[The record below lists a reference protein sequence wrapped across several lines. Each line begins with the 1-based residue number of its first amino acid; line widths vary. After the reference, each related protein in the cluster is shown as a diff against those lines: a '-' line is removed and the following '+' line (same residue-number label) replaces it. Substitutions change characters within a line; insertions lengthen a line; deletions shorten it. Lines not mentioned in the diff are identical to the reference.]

1 MEIKINNINL
11 YYEEYGSGQPII
23 LLHGNQETH
32 EIFDKLINKLK
43 DNYKVYAIDSRCH
56 GKSENPKEISYN
68 LMCDDVI
75 QFIKSLNIEKPIL
88 YGFSDGGI
96 IGILVAI
103 KEPNLL
109 SKLIV
114 SGANIT
120 PDVFTTFDFIITKLF
135 YFFTRSKYIKMM
147 LDEPNIPLDNLH
159 KITIPVHVLAGEKDV
174 IKLEHTKLIADNI
187 ENSTM
192 EIIPKEKHGSYIIH
206 SEKIYEI
213 IKKYLKDNNLNELMD
228 VYDENKTKT
237 GKVVNRNNKK
247 SLSNGEYT
255 ISVHC
260 FIINSQKQILLTRRN
275 MSKNRGG
282 KWEDTHGGLKSGET
296 SINGIIR
303 ELKEEIGINVKQGE
317 LKLYTT
323 LKREN
328 VFRDIYIL
336 FKDIPISSYSFNDN
350 EVMDCKYVNIE
361 EFKEMI
367 EKGECTFKNFE
378 DTIFYNSN
386 ILDF

>member
-1 MEIKINNINL
+1 MEIQVNKVKL

-75 QFIKSLNIEKPIL
+75 DFIKKSNIEKPII

-96 IGILVAI
+96 VGLLIAI

-120 PDVFTTFDFIITKLF
+120 PDVFTFFDNMLTKLF
-135 YFFTRSKYIKMM
+135 YCFTRSKYIKMM
-147 LDEPNIPLDNLH
+147 LDEPNIPLEDLH
-159 KITIPVHVLAGEKDV
+159 KIIIPVHVLAGEKDV

-187 ENSTM
+187 ENSTI

-206 SEKIYEI
+206 SDKIFEI
-213 IKKYLKDNNLNELMD
+213 IKKY
-228 VYDENKTKT
+228 
-237 GKVVNRNNKK
+237 
-247 SLSNGEYT
+247 
-255 ISVHC
+255 I
-260 FIINSQKQILLTRRN
+260 
-275 MSKNRGG
+275 
-282 KWEDTHGGLKSGET
+282 
-296 SINGIIR
+296 
-303 ELKEEIGINVKQGE
+303 
-317 LKLYTT
+317 
-323 LKREN
+323 
-328 VFRDIYIL
+328 
-336 FKDIPISSYSFNDN
+336 
-350 EVMDCKYVNIE
+350 
-361 EFKEMI
+361 
-367 EKGECTFKNFE
+367 
-378 DTIFYNSN
+378 
-386 ILDF
+386 